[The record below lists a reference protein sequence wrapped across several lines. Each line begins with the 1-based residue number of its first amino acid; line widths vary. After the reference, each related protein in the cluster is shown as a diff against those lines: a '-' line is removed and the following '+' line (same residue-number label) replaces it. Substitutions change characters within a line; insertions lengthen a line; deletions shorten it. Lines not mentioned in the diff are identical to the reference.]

1 MIERFRRQTARQ
13 DLELVVVTGCARD
26 VAALLAFREEFAAL
40 QVVEF
45 ASTDIAAARA
55 QGIRSATA
63 PIVFIAETHSY
74 AHPTMAEALIG
85 AFDDRWAAVVPALG
99 NANPKGVLS
108 WAAFIC
114 DYGIWVT
121 RPAGEIP
128 QAPPH
133 NAAYR
138 RSMLLELQDGL
149 GPALALGGDLPGW
162 MQARNYRTYFEPAAR
177 IDHVNVTRFRD
188 WADERFVS
196 GMAIASNRLPHWS
209 LARRLAYV
217 AGSIL
222 IPAVLVWRVLPGL
235 RQAARLTRLP
245 PQPCPPS
252 SPEPS
257 SGQPGSFAHTWA
269 LRRRMLIA
277 RCWSTRC
284 INSRT
289 WRAARHEGQAGEH
302 PVRSDRVRRDCVLG
316 ASARTRA
323 REGRDSRRRG
333 RPRRGRSRQ
342 GGQSGSR
349 AGVRRRRG
357 ITRAGRHRRGRDRHA
372 HTDPCR
378 PGRGRIARSQAFLR
392 RKARRMRC
400 GRCPPRDRG
409 GAAGRRHSVHGFQPA
424 VSPAIPAGTVA
435 HCFGKNRSRTRGA
448 DEFLRTYRTGW
459 TAPVETARSTG
470 GGVLLDLGSHHVDLA
485 RWLLDDEVIESEGRL
500 ASEQSEDDTAWLRL
514 RMGRGAEVRS
524 FFSFRAARAD
534 FLELLGERGTL
545 RIDRHLTSL
554 SLRADRRFGYGVR
567 KAWDPPDREVVGL
580 ATVRMLRPSYD
591 PSFRHAH
598 TAFVSA
604 IRGGAPQI
612 PTLADGLRSLE
623 AILAAEDSARKLQYN
638 TVASDC

>member
-1 MIERFRRQTARQ
+1 VNESVQQPAEQPGAPGRAPRLSIILATDTYETVRGVIERFRRQTARQ

-26 VAALLAFREEFAAL
+26 VAAVLAFREEFAAL
-40 QVVEF
+40 QIVEF

-245 PQPCPPS
+245 AATVPAIVA
-252 SPEPS
+252 
-257 SGQPGSFAHTWA
+257 GAI
-269 LRRRMLIA
+269 L
-277 RCWSTRC
+277 
-284 INSRT
+284 
-289 WRAARHEGQAGEH
+289 RAAGEFCAYVGAPAQNAHRQMLEYEMHKLAHLARGQA
-302 PVRSDRVRRDCVLG
+302 
-316 ASARTRA
+316 
-323 REGRDSRRRG
+323 
-333 RPRRGRSRQ
+333 
-342 GGQSGSR
+342 
-349 AGVRRRRG
+349 
-357 ITRAGRHRRGRDRHA
+357 
-372 HTDPCR
+372 
-378 PGRGRIARSQAFLR
+378 
-392 RKARRMRC
+392 
-400 GRCPPRDRG
+400 
-409 GAAGRRHSVHGFQPA
+409 
-424 VSPAIPAGTVA
+424 
-435 HCFGKNRSRTRGA
+435 
-448 DEFLRTYRTGW
+448 
-459 TAPVETARSTG
+459 
-470 GGVLLDLGSHHVDLA
+470 
-485 RWLLDDEVIESEGRL
+485 
-500 ASEQSEDDTAWLRL
+500 
-514 RMGRGAEVRS
+514 
-524 FFSFRAARAD
+524 
-534 FLELLGERGTL
+534 
-545 RIDRHLTSL
+545 
-554 SLRADRRFGYGVR
+554 
-567 KAWDPPDREVVGL
+567 
-580 ATVRMLRPSYD
+580 
-591 PSFRHAH
+591 
-598 TAFVSA
+598 
-604 IRGGAPQI
+604 
-612 PTLADGLRSLE
+612 
-623 AILAAEDSARKLQYN
+623 
-638 TVASDC
+638 